1 MIDERLDGVSFF
13 ADNPGVSGDFEKI
26 FRRRGGCPDA
36 AAVLS
41 SMSANVDKATSGMRE
56 WRSVYALL
64 STASDVLTCE
74 FLFIYVWAISLTAY
88 FCFTDV
94 EERFAALSPGGSVV
108 PGTPP
113 VVVKFL
119 RATRGVRELRR
130 VIASCVCVD
139 TKEDESNAN
148 ANYANATN
156 LIINADDD
164 RTTNAYAPRVRK
176 GVCVDLDDAR
186 GLYERLPELLEKV
199 RRTVVDKI
207 PHVLRGR
214 GVEDNLTVRDSFLCF
229 LRSISVRAIRLTAC
243 FIYHRLS
250 IYQRRGSC

>member
-1 MIDERLDGVSFF
+1 M
-13 ADNPGVSGDFEKI
+13 
-26 FRRRGGCPDA
+26 
-36 AAVLS
+36 
-41 SMSANVDKATSGMRE
+41 
-56 WRSVYALL
+56 
-64 STASDVLTCE
+64 
-74 FLFIYVWAISLTAY
+74 
-88 FCFTDV
+88 
-94 EERFAALSPGGSVV
+94 V

-119 RATRGVRELRR
+119 RASRGVRELRR

-139 TKEDESNAN
+139 SKEDESNAN
-148 ANYANATN
+148 ANYANGAD

-214 GVEDNLTVRDSFLCF
+214 GVEDNLAVRLHFKVTF
-229 LRSISVRAIRLTAC
+229 TFEGISVRAIGLTAC
-243 FIYHRLS
+243 FFYHRLS

>member
-74 FLFIYVWAISLTAY
+74 FHFISVFVCMKAW
-88 FCFTDV
+88 FFTDA

-108 PGTPP
+108 PGTPT
-113 VVVKFL
+113 VVVKCL
-119 RATRGVRELRR
+119 RASRGVRELRR

-148 ANYANATN
+148 ANYANGAD

-214 GVEDNLTVRDSFLCF
+214 GVEDNLAVSFILKVITF
-229 LRSISVRAIRLTAC
+229 EGISVRAIRLTAC
-243 FIYHRLS
+243 FVTHRLS

>member
-74 FLFIYVWAISLTAY
+74 FLFFTYGQIVMTAC
-88 FCFTDV
+88 FFTDA

-119 RATRGVRELRR
+119 RASRGVRELRR

-139 TKEDESNAN
+139 SKEDESNAN
-148 ANYANATN
+148 ANYANGAD

-214 GVEDNLTVRDSFLCF
+214 GVEDNLAVRLHFKSFLLPSKVF
-229 LRSISVRAIRLTAC
+229 PYGRLD
-243 FIYHRLS
+243 
-250 IYQRRGSC
+250 